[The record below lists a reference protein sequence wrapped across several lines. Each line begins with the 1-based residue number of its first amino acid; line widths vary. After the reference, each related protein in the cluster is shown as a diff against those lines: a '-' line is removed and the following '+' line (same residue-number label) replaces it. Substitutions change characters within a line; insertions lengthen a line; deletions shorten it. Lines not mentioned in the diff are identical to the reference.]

1 MVSRTDLS
9 GNFAYDTKGLDQL
22 RTSAR
27 HDSTEA
33 LKGTAQQFEALFLN
47 MVMKS
52 MREATPHEGPFNSEQ
67 EKMMTGMLDQQM
79 SQTLA
84 KRGVGLADVL
94 VRQLSSKVQRADEV
108 GSAQGSSANAG
119 NTAKTGNSVNSANV
133 ALKLDYNL
141 ANNTQGATNAPD
153 VGSKAPAAQV
163 SRIEAL
169 SNELAKDPGSRPFLP
184 GRLGNMAHLYLDNQ
198 RLDTLAK
205 NNGDS
210 HGESKFPGLNEGTAL
225 AAGNSLRNQPGHVRA
240 FQEHMGKHAEQVSR
254 ETGIPAKF
262 MLGQAALESGWGKR
276 QVLTADGKPSHNLFG
291 IKATAG
297 WKGKTAEATTT
308 EYVNGVPYTRRE
320 KFRVYDSYAEGF
332 KDYGKLISKNPRY
345 EHLMTQTQDASS
357 FAKGLQKA
365 GYATDPHYANKL
377 TKIINQH
384 LI

>member
-9 GNFAYDTKGLDQL
+9 GNFAYDTKGLNQL
-22 RTSAR
+22 RQGAR
-27 HDSTEA
+27 QDSQEA

-52 MREATPHEGPFNSEQ
+52 MRDATPHESPFGSEQ

-94 VRQLSSKVQRADEV
+94 VRQLSNKVHNADAPGAVGAAAGAVGAAQRAIGQDEN
-108 GSAQGSSANAG
+108 G
-119 NTAKTGNSVNSANV
+119 

-141 ANNTQGATNAPD
+141 AGQPQGPANATGL
-153 VGSKAPAAQV
+153 GSKAPATPM

-169 SNELAKDPGSRPFLP
+169 NNEMAKDPGSRPFLP

-198 RLDTLAK
+198 RLDALVK
-205 NNGDS
+205 NQAERQGDS
-210 HGESKFPGLNEGTAL
+210 RFPGLNDGTTMMA
-225 AAGNSLRNQPGHVRA
+225 SQSSRHQPGHVRA
-240 FQEHMGKHAEQVSR
+240 FQENMGQHAEQVSR

-276 QVLTADGKPSHNLFG
+276 QVRTADGQPSHNLFG
-291 IKATAG
+291 IKATG
-297 WKGKTAEATTT
+297 SWKGKTAEAITT

-320 KFRVYDSYAEGF
+320 KFRVYDSYADSF
-332 KDYGKLISKNPRY
+332 RDYGKLLSKNPRY

-365 GYATDPHYANKL
+365 GYATDPHYAAKL
-377 TKIINQH
+377 TKIINQN
-384 LI
+384 LT